1 MVNSRDKGT
10 RGEYAVIKLIEELL
24 GIKLKRD
31 VEQYRQADRGDL
43 ILAEDA
49 DWPFCVEVKSY
60 SGLSVTHRP
69 AWWQQVEKASAA
81 HGLIPVLF
89 YKYDRYEWR
98 VVLKA
103 NTVSFA
109 LGGTTRKNLRPTHR
123 CAHRRGQPNEVWL
136 GVQRCRGRNGCLGAA
151 WLGAA
156 MVLRDRKVSERCSGA
171 SLSQYPELRR
181 YD

>member
-31 VEQYRQADRGDL
+31 TEQYRQADRGDL
-43 ILAEDA
+43 ILADDGA

-69 AWWQQVEKASAA
+69 AWWHQVVKASAA

-109 LGGTTRKNLRPTHR
+109 LGGTLNHDDDILLTTDTDGFAYLAREIL
-123 CAHRRGQPNEVWL
+123 
-136 GVQRCRGRNGCLGAA
+136 AA
-151 WLGAA
+151 RAG
-156 MVLRDRKVSERCSGA
+156 
-171 SLSQYPELRR
+171 
-181 YD
+181 

>member
-43 ILAEDA
+43 ILAEDGS

-69 AWWQQVEKASAA
+69 AWWQQVVKASAA

-89 YKYDRYEWR
+89 YKFDRYEWR

-109 LGGTTRKNLRPTHR
+109 LGGTLDHDDDILLTTDTYGFAYMAREIL
-123 CAHRRGQPNEVWL
+123 
-136 GVQRCRGRNGCLGAA
+136 AA
-151 WLGAA
+151 RAG
-156 MVLRDRKVSERCSGA
+156 
-171 SLSQYPELRR
+171 
-181 YD
+181 

>member
-31 VEQYRQADRGDL
+31 TEQYRQADRGDL
-43 ILAEDA
+43 ILAEDGA
-49 DWPFCVEVKSY
+49 DWPFCCEVKSY

-69 AWWQQVEKASAA
+69 AWWQQVVKASAA

-98 VVLKA
+98 VVMKA

-109 LGGTTRKNLRPTHR
+109 LGGTLDHDDDILLTTDVDGFAYLAREIL
-123 CAHRRGQPNEVWL
+123 
-136 GVQRCRGRNGCLGAA
+136 AA
-151 WLGAA
+151 RAG
-156 MVLRDRKVSERCSGA
+156 
-171 SLSQYPELRR
+171 
-181 YD
+181 

>member
-109 LGGTTRKNLRPTHR
+109 LGGTLDHDDDILLTTDTYGFAYMAREIL
-123 CAHRRGQPNEVWL
+123 
-136 GVQRCRGRNGCLGAA
+136 AA
-151 WLGAA
+151 RAG
-156 MVLRDRKVSERCSGA
+156 
-171 SLSQYPELRR
+171 
-181 YD
+181 

>member
-43 ILAEDA
+43 ILAEEA

-109 LGGTTRKNLRPTHR
+109 LGGSLDHDDDILLTTDTYGFAYMAREIL
-123 CAHRRGQPNEVWL
+123 
-136 GVQRCRGRNGCLGAA
+136 AA
-151 WLGAA
+151 
-156 MVLRDRKVSERCSGA
+156 RSG
-171 SLSQYPELRR
+171 
-181 YD
+181 

>member
-31 VEQYRQADRGDL
+31 TEQYRQADRGDL
-43 ILAEDA
+43 ILAEEA

-89 YKYDRYEWR
+89 YKFDRYEWR
-98 VVLKA
+98 VVMKA

-109 LGGTTRKNLRPTHR
+109 LGGSLDHDDDILLTTDTYGFAYMAREIL
-123 CAHRRGQPNEVWL
+123 
-136 GVQRCRGRNGCLGAA
+136 AA
-151 WLGAA
+151 
-156 MVLRDRKVSERCSGA
+156 RSG
-171 SLSQYPELRR
+171 
-181 YD
+181 

>member
-69 AWWQQVEKASAA
+69 AWWQQVVKASAA

-109 LGGTTRKNLRPTHR
+109 LGGTLDHDDDILLTTDTDGFAYLAREIL
-123 CAHRRGQPNEVWL
+123 
-136 GVQRCRGRNGCLGAA
+136 AA
-151 WLGAA
+151 RAG
-156 MVLRDRKVSERCSGA
+156 
-171 SLSQYPELRR
+171 
-181 YD
+181 

>member
-69 AWWQQVEKASAA
+69 AWWEQVVKASAA

-109 LGGTTRKNLRPTHR
+109 LGGTLDHDDDILLTTDTYGFAYMAREIL
-123 CAHRRGQPNEVWL
+123 
-136 GVQRCRGRNGCLGAA
+136 AA
-151 WLGAA
+151 RAG
-156 MVLRDRKVSERCSGA
+156 
-171 SLSQYPELRR
+171 
-181 YD
+181 

>member
-31 VEQYRQADRGDL
+31 TEQYRQADRGDL
-43 ILAEDA
+43 ILAEDGA

-69 AWWQQVEKASAA
+69 AWWQQVVKASAA

-109 LGGTTRKNLRPTHR
+109 LGGTLDHDDDILLTTDVDGFAYMAREIL
-123 CAHRRGQPNEVWL
+123 
-136 GVQRCRGRNGCLGAA
+136 AA
-151 WLGAA
+151 RSA
-156 MVLRDRKVSERCSGA
+156 
-171 SLSQYPELRR
+171 
-181 YD
+181 

>member
-109 LGGTTRKNLRPTHR
+109 LGGTLDHDDDILLTTDVDGFAYLAREIL
-123 CAHRRGQPNEVWL
+123 
-136 GVQRCRGRNGCLGAA
+136 AA
-151 WLGAA
+151 RAA
-156 MVLRDRKVSERCSGA
+156 
-171 SLSQYPELRR
+171 
-181 YD
+181 

>member
-43 ILAEDA
+43 ILAEEA

-109 LGGTTRKNLRPTHR
+109 LGGSLDHDDDVLLTTGTDGFAYLAREIL
-123 CAHRRGQPNEVWL
+123 
-136 GVQRCRGRNGCLGAA
+136 AA
-151 WLGAA
+151 RSA
-156 MVLRDRKVSERCSGA
+156 
-171 SLSQYPELRR
+171 
-181 YD
+181 

>member
-69 AWWQQVEKASAA
+69 AWWQQVAKASAA

-89 YKYDRYEWR
+89 YKFDRYEWR
-98 VVLKA
+98 VVMKA

-109 LGGTTRKNLRPTHR
+109 LGGSLDHDDDILLTTDTDGFAYLAREIL
-123 CAHRRGQPNEVWL
+123 
-136 GVQRCRGRNGCLGAA
+136 AA
-151 WLGAA
+151 RAG
-156 MVLRDRKVSERCSGA
+156 
-171 SLSQYPELRR
+171 
-181 YD
+181 

>member
-31 VEQYRQADRGDL
+31 TEQYRQADRGDL
-43 ILAEDA
+43 ILAEDGA
-49 DWPFCVEVKSY
+49 DWPFCCEVKSY

-69 AWWQQVEKASAA
+69 AWWQQVAKASAA

-98 VVLKA
+98 VVMKS
-103 NTVSFA
+103 NTVSCA
-109 LGGTTRKNLRPTHR
+109 LGGTLDHDDDILLTTDVDGFAYLAREIL
-123 CAHRRGQPNEVWL
+123 
-136 GVQRCRGRNGCLGAA
+136 AA
-151 WLGAA
+151 RAG
-156 MVLRDRKVSERCSGA
+156 
-171 SLSQYPELRR
+171 
-181 YD
+181 

>member
-49 DWPFCVEVKSY
+49 DWPFCVEVKTY
-60 SGLSVTHRP
+60 SSSSLSVTHRP

-103 NTVSFA
+103 DTVSFA
-109 LGGTTRKNLRPTHR
+109 LGGTLNHEDDHLFTMDHDDDILLTTDVDGFAYLAREIL
-123 CAHRRGQPNEVWL
+123 
-136 GVQRCRGRNGCLGAA
+136 AA
-151 WLGAA
+151 RAG
-156 MVLRDRKVSERCSGA
+156 
-171 SLSQYPELRR
+171 
-181 YD
+181 

>member
-81 HGLIPVLF
+81 HGMIPVLF

-98 VVLKA
+98 VVMKA

-109 LGGTTRKNLRPTHR
+109 LGGTLDHDDDILLTTDAYGFAYMAREIL
-123 CAHRRGQPNEVWL
+123 
-136 GVQRCRGRNGCLGAA
+136 AA
-151 WLGAA
+151 RAG
-156 MVLRDRKVSERCSGA
+156 
-171 SLSQYPELRR
+171 
-181 YD
+181 

>member
-69 AWWQQVEKASAA
+69 AWWQQVAKASAA

-89 YKYDRYEWR
+89 YKFDRYEWR
-98 VVLKA
+98 VVMKA

-109 LGGTTRKNLRPTHR
+109 LGGTLDHDDDILLTTDTDGFAYLAREIL
-123 CAHRRGQPNEVWL
+123 
-136 GVQRCRGRNGCLGAA
+136 AA
-151 WLGAA
+151 RAG
-156 MVLRDRKVSERCSGA
+156 
-171 SLSQYPELRR
+171 
-181 YD
+181 

>member
-49 DWPFCVEVKSY
+49 DWPFCVEVKTY
-60 SGLSVTHRP
+60 SSSSLSVTHRP

-109 LGGTTRKNLRPTHR
+109 LGGTLDHDDDILLTTDVDGFAYLAREIL
-123 CAHRRGQPNEVWL
+123 
-136 GVQRCRGRNGCLGAA
+136 AA
-151 WLGAA
+151 RAG
-156 MVLRDRKVSERCSGA
+156 
-171 SLSQYPELRR
+171 
-181 YD
+181 

>member
-69 AWWQQVEKASAA
+69 AWWQQVVKASAA

-98 VVLKA
+98 VVMKA

-109 LGGTTRKNLRPTHR
+109 LGGSLDHDDDILLTTDTDGFAYLAREIL
-123 CAHRRGQPNEVWL
+123 
-136 GVQRCRGRNGCLGAA
+136 AA
-151 WLGAA
+151 RAG
-156 MVLRDRKVSERCSGA
+156 
-171 SLSQYPELRR
+171 
-181 YD
+181 

>member
-60 SGLSVTHRP
+60 SGMSVTHRP

-109 LGGTTRKNLRPTHR
+109 LGGTLDHDDDILLTTDTYGFAYMAREIL
-123 CAHRRGQPNEVWL
+123 
-136 GVQRCRGRNGCLGAA
+136 AA
-151 WLGAA
+151 RAG
-156 MVLRDRKVSERCSGA
+156 
-171 SLSQYPELRR
+171 
-181 YD
+181 

>member
-43 ILAEDA
+43 ILAEDGA

-109 LGGTTRKNLRPTHR
+109 LGGTLDHDDDILLTTDVDGFAYLAREIL
-123 CAHRRGQPNEVWL
+123 
-136 GVQRCRGRNGCLGAA
+136 AA
-151 WLGAA
+151 RAG
-156 MVLRDRKVSERCSGA
+156 
-171 SLSQYPELRR
+171 
-181 YD
+181 